1 MKSTKID
8 KMLPGLAHILAL
20 SDSVRRWLDYFSK
33 LGQLQQEKLPKK
45 LGNFAKVGSKFFSP
59 ALKNP
64 QPNDKAKPPSFTDLA
79 KSQPPCVSFTDGFG

>member
-1 MKSTKID
+1 
-8 KMLPGLAHILAL
+8 MLPGLAHILAL

-45 LGNFAKVGSKFFSP
+45 LGNFAKVGSKFFSQ

-64 QPNDKAKPPSFTDLA
+64 QPNDKAKPQVTLTVPICNHFA
-79 KSQPPCVSFTDGFG
+79 QVSLMVLYNFFGCNR